1 MIQKQNH
8 IKEEVHIEIEAKKY
22 KPNVTARVRK
32 KNPAHIT
39 IKSYKKGKL
48 TSK

>member
-32 KNPAHIT
+32 K
-39 IKSYKKGKL
+39 KSRPHYHQKL
-48 TSK
+48 QKRQVD

>member
-32 KNPAHIT
+32 KIPPT
-39 IKSYKKGKL
+39 LPSKVTKKA
-48 TSK
+48 S